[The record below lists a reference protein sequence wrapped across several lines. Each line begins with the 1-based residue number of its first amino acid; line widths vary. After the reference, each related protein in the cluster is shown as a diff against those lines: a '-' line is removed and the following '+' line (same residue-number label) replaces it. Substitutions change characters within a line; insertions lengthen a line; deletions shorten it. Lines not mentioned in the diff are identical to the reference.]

1 MDVQGKETRRKTHE
15 QKAQGQNLFNR
26 EVQREVS
33 RCLEFEFN
41 KAKNSNHDISRHWL
55 AYDGYDPMTY
65 NSQCE

>member
-1 MDVQGKETRRKTHE
+1 
-15 QKAQGQNLFNR
+15 
-26 EVQREVS
+26 VS